1 MTSRQSKN
9 LRRDIERK
17 RLENDRNIARTEESR
32 LYGTKAINS
41 FMDELIIPD
50 DR

>member
-17 RLENDRNIARTEESR
+17 RLENDRNSASTEESR
-32 LYGTKAINS
+32 LYGTKATNL
-41 FMDELIIPD
+41 FMDEFIIPD